1 MQRRKC
7 NHVYIKIT
15 YHEEE
20 NRDNVA
26 LKPLLT
32 AMTIKLP
39 QRNARIEEALA
50 TIGWFG
56 EFVLYACKLVLLF
69 CRRLISTSL
78 QTCTRFLN
86 PLRYSETL

>member
-1 MQRRKC
+1 MQPCIHQNNISRGGEPR
-7 NHVYIKIT
+7 YI
-15 YHEEE
+15 
-20 NRDNVA
+20 A
-26 LKPLLT
+26 LKQLLT